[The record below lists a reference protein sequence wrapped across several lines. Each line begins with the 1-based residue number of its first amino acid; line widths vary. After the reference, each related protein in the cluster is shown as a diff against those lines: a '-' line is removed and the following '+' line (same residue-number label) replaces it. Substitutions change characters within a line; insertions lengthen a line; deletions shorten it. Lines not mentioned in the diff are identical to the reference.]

1 MKIRS
6 VLIMI
11 AVAVLIVM
19 TACSS
24 VPKTKELTVSNVN
37 VIGDAKDLIKVAD
50 GTYTLN
56 SSDTEINL
64 AINLQLLQNR
74 VYKIGI
80 WRARV

>member
-11 AVAVLIVM
+11 AVAALIVM

-24 VPKTKELTVSNVN
+24 VPKEKALTVSNVN

-50 GTYTLN
+50 GTYTLQN
-56 SSDTEINL
+56 ANNELSLT
-64 AINLQLLQNR
+64 INLQLS
-74 VYKIGI
+74 K
-80 WRARV
+80 